1 MTARRCRADM
11 IERSD
16 SAERIEPKLAR
27 EPMEN
32 AEAKERG
39 DESGSV
45 VTATPCGVDSVAD

>member
-1 MTARRCRADM
+1 M

-16 SAERIEPKLAR
+16 SAERIEPGLAR

-45 VTATPCGVDSVAD
+45 VTATPWGVDSVAD

>member
-1 MTARRCRADM
+1 M

-32 AEAKERG
+32 AEAKER
-39 DESGSV
+39 
-45 VTATPCGVDSVAD
+45 ATKAEASSPQRLVAWIR